1 VNRLFLS
8 AVSVIVFLFAGCLSS
23 EETGSGGRVQTPV
36 RISGPIDTSRTSTK
50 TAARDTSKEHKIDS
64 LKTAVKKVRLAPRF
78 KAKQDTV
85 RASMVFKN
93 KSVSLRLKI
102 ERPDNPMYTIQV
114 GAYMK
119 ASNALRT
126 QKIAKQ
132 RFNNLPVFNR
142 FVESAKIYRVSI
154 GKYSDQQAAAD
165 LMKTMQKQY
174 PREYQ
179 KCWINYI
186 LP

>member
-1 VNRLFLS
+1 MNRRFVS
-8 AVSVIVFLFAGCLSS
+8 AVPVIVFILAGCLSS

-36 RISGPIDTSRTSTK
+36 RILGPIDTSRASSK
-50 TAARDTSKEHKIDS
+50 IIARDTAAGHKIDS
-64 LKTAVKKVRLAPRF
+64 MKTAAKIIRTAPRF
-78 KAKQDTV
+78 KARQDTV

-93 KSVSLRLKI
+93 NKSTLHIKI

-114 GAYMK
+114 GAFLN

-126 QKIAKQ
+126 QKSAKQ
-132 RFNNLPVFNR
+132 RFSDLPVFNY
-142 FVESAKIYRVSI
+142 FVTPAKIYRVSI
-154 GKYSDQQAAAD
+154 GKYSDRQAAAV

-174 PREYQ
+174 PRDYQ

-186 LP
+186 QP

>member
-1 VNRLFLS
+1 
-8 AVSVIVFLFAGCLSS
+8 VIVLLFAGCLSS

-36 RISGPIDTSRTSTK
+36 RISGPIDTSHASGK
-50 TAARDTSKEHKIDS
+50 TIVRDTAMGHKIDS
-64 LKTAVKKVRLAPRF
+64 LKNAVKKVRTAPRF

-93 KSVSLRLKI
+93 NKSASLHLKI
-102 ERPDNPMYTIQV
+102 ERPENPMYTVQV
-114 GAYMK
+114 GAFVK

-126 QKIAKQ
+126 QKTAKQ
-132 RFNNLPVFNR
+132 RYNDVPIFNY
-142 FVESAKIYRVSI
+142 FVAPAKIYRVSI
-154 GKYSDQQAAAD
+154 GKYSDRQAAAD
-165 LMKTMQKQY
+165 LMKTIQKQY

-186 LP
+186 LQ